1 MRIDSQ
7 TLITSNETEGVG
19 GPAPEEWGGCRGSL
33 VTALVGL
40 AVHDQISNR
49 VKGPTVTAVTDI
61 EGAAT
66 PVQYPHTPS
75 FIPKAS
81 DLPSFQFHHTDRP
94 SNLSLAWEWTVER
107 WSGVWRICETFGSG
121 QGF

>member
-19 GPAPEEWGGCRGSL
+19 GPAPEKWGWLPGSL
-33 VTALVGL
+33 VTALVALVGL

-49 VKGPTVTAVTDI
+49 VKGPTVTAVTNI
-61 EGAAT
+61 EDTAR
-66 PVQYPHTPS
+66 PVPYPHIPS

-81 DLPSFQFHHTDRP
+81 DLPSVQFHHTDRP

-107 WSGVWRICETFGSG
+107 WSGV
-121 QGF
+121 